1 MGHNEINR
9 LRDKAKVELGK
20 RFDLR
25 RYDDAVVLPGNVPLT
40 LLAGVIDQYIA
51 SAKA

>member
-1 MGHNEINR
+1 MTMS
-9 LRDKAKVELGK
+9 
-20 RFDLR
+20 
-25 RYDDAVVLPGNVPLT
+25 VVLPGNVPLT